1 MPWLHLHVD
10 TDGLVKACCNANIV
24 LGDINSQSIQEIW
37 QDEPIRKFRK
47 FLIEGG
53 KDKRCRSCFS
63 KEEAG
68 KSSMRTETNQK
79 FEHRMHWVH
88 ETDIDGK
95 SVKAK
100 PVYFDIRF
108 NNLCNLRC
116 RTCWHGASSSWF
128 EEAKLLKQNFGN
140 KPIIEASKDSSRFV
154 KELLDQGVE
163 VEEIYFAGGEP
174 LMMKEHY
181 DWLEGLI
188 QQGQTKVHLRYN
200 SNLSVLKLKGRSAL
214 DLWMHFERVTVS
226 ASIDHVGAEGEYI
239 RKGVSWKGFVDNMKT
254 IKTKAP
260 HVKLEIAPTVSVFNV
275 SSLPDLHRY
284 FVEEKLIDID
294 SVYLNLLSRPDYYN
308 IKVLPEMV
316 KVQVGQSMEKHVQWL
331 VAQGAKKSLINEYKA
346 LIQFMN
352 KDDWSSKLPKL
363 KKQLEVLDGL
373 RGESFHQIFPEL
385 SQVLDPS

>member
-24 LGDINSQSIQEIW
+24 LGDINLQSIQEIW

-53 KDKRCRSCFS
+53 KDKRCSSCFS

-68 KSSMRTETNQK
+68 KSSMRTETLQK
-79 FEHRMHWVH
+79 FEHRMHWVD

-95 SVKAK
+95 SVNAK

-140 KPIIEASKDSSRFV
+140 KPIIEASKDSSGFV

-239 RKGVSWKGFVDNMKT
+239 RKGVSWKGFVDNMRT

-260 HVKLEIAPTVSVFNV
+260 HVMLEIAPTVSVFNV
-275 SSLPDLHRY
+275 SSLPELHRY

-308 IKVLPEMV
+308 IKVLPEKV

-352 KDDWSSKLPKL
+352 KADWSSKLPKL

-373 RGESFHQIFPEL
+373 RGESFHQVFPEL